1 MRAGKHLHWISRA
14 PSGRGIISLY
24 CRVHDEPGD
33 LMTHPAIRAFLFDLD
48 GVITDTAEFHYLA
61 WQKLADEEGIP
72 FSRRDSDAMR
82 GLSRHDSLK
91 MLLKGHKIDEKTSQ
105 AWMVRKNNYYLAML
119 DRLSSDSL
127 LPGVYRLLTEA
138 RDSGIHTAVA
148 SASRNAHLVL
158 DRLGI
163 LHLFDAV
170 GDGHSVV
177 NPKPAPDLFLWTAGR
192 VNANPRQSVVFE
204 DARAGIEA
212 ALAGGFWTVGI
223 GSAVTERAHIHVHDL
238 SDVTVTS
245 VIRGLTVLAD

>member
-1 MRAGKHLHWISRA
+1 
-14 PSGRGIISLY
+14 
-24 CRVHDEPGD
+24 
-33 LMTHPAIRAFLFDLD
+33 MTHPAIRAFLFDLD
-48 GVITDTAEFHYLA
+48 GVITDTAEYHYLG

-72 FSRRDSDAMR
+72 FSRHESDAMR
-82 GLSRHDSLK
+82 GLSRHDSLRV
-91 MLLKGHKIDEKTSQ
+91 LLKGREIDEKTAQ
-105 AWMVRKNNYYLAML
+105 AWMVRKNNYYLTML
-119 DRLSSDSL
+119 DRLSADSL

-138 RDSGIHTAVA
+138 RDAGIHTAVA

-163 LHLFDAV
+163 LSLFDAV

-223 GSAVTERAHIHVHDL
+223 GPAVSDRAHIQVPDL
-238 SDVTVTS
+238 SEVTVSS
-245 VIRGLTVLAD
+245 VVRGLTVLGD